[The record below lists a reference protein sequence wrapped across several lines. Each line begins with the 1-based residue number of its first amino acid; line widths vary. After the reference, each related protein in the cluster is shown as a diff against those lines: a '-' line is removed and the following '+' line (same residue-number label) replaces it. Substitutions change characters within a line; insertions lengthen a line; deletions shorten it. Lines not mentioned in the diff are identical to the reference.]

1 MIKNC
6 FQGKT
11 SFSFSKM
18 ALCLLWHNIFHRLR
32 MIGLEESI
40 NAYSSPL
47 LATAIHDGHDIREG
61 IGNYLNIDEYDRLR
75 EEDPCT
81 GFFTDVSESRIV
93 VNTSRFEVDVNRPR
107 DAAVYRTPEQAWGLN
122 VWKDDVPVSVW
133 EYSLGEYDFFYS
145 RLQRILNRIT
155 GYWGYVIV
163 YDIHSYNYRRKGKDE
178 EEDNPAE
185 NPDINIGTGSMDR
198 QLWGHVVESFM
209 SSLDSSGYTEKKL
222 HVAENIRFRGG
233 HLAQW
238 IHSNYPGK
246 SCVLSIEFKKFFM
259 DEWTGAVDI
268 KMINGL
274 KNALKATIPAVL
286 EAAKV
291 TALQQG

>member
-1 MIKNC
+1 
-6 FQGKT
+6 
-11 SFSFSKM
+11 
-18 ALCLLWHNIFHRLR
+18 

-61 IGNYLNIDEYDRLR
+61 IGNDLNIDEYDRLR